1 MNPFPSFPPGWVYF
15 ATRSDGLFAL
25 IGVTL
30 IVLLIIWWSQRT
42 RSWHRIALATLL
54 VAMILCTAS
63 FYLFEVP
70 AYFAGCAQGCAGYRG
85 FPLPVARVTVAGRN
99 LIAPIDFLLNLL
111 LLWLLLLAA
120 TVIWFLAALAFDWE
134 RRTLRL
140 RLLFVFVLAILPWAV
155 LPRIINPPQPEM
167 VGEDLRI
174 AINGRRAAEFT
185 YRITGGWV
193 LRLALEDV
201 KRISPQELSP
211 DAANQVNQVCLRG
224 YTWFFIPWRR
234 YRVDLD
240 ATGSA
245 PVGVQE
251 LRLDEK
257 CW

>member
-1 MNPFPSFPPGWVYF
+1 M
-15 ATRSDGLFAL
+15 
-25 IGVTL
+25 
-30 IVLLIIWWSQRT
+30 
-42 RSWHRIALATLL
+42 
-54 VAMILCTAS
+54 
-63 FYLFEVP
+63 
-70 AYFAGCAQGCAGYRG
+70 
-85 FPLPVARVTVAGRN
+85 
-99 LIAPIDFLLNLL
+99 
-111 LLWLLLLAA
+111 
-120 TVIWFLAALAFDWE
+120 IWFLAALAFDWE